1 MASHP
6 TCLSD
11 LDHHKINAYV
21 VPGLVIETH
30 FVSNTKNGLRRKE
43 VTKVWKVEQRLGRG
57 GSGEVRLEEHTEE
70 QTEEKDRRAVKRILT
85 NSSNLRKEYEQ
96 ELEALLE
103 FSKPEYK
110 KAAVFVEF
118 LGWFEDHDS
127 VYLAMEY
134 VPYGDLEDNIPP
146 EGEPINELEIRE
158 ITSQVLNGL
167 KIMHQEGFVHRDLK
181 PKVSNFK
188 AQSALRLSSIQMRQ
202 G

>member
-1 MASHP
+1 
-6 TCLSD
+6 
-11 LDHHKINAYV
+11 
-21 VPGLVIETH
+21 
-30 FVSNTKNGLRRKE
+30 
-43 VTKVWKVEQRLGRG
+43 
-57 GSGEVRLEEHTEE
+57 VRLEERTEE
-70 QTEEKDRRAVKRILT
+70 QTEEKGRRAVKRILT

-96 ELEALLE
+96 ELKALLE
-103 FSKPEYK
+103 FSKPKHKE
-110 KAAVFVEF
+110 AAVFIEF

-146 EGEPINELEIRE
+146 KGEPINELEIRE
-158 ITSQVLNGL
+158 IASQILKGL

-188 AQSALRLSSIQMRQ
+188 AQSALRLSGIQIRR